1 MTFQF
6 RRTSMILVFLLA
18 IWNLLRAAGDP
29 KSDHQAKKE
38 EGRIFI
44 INTPVKDLDE
54 FRKLVKQA
62 AVLKAYGKVK
72 INVSSLADKSFH
84 EIPAKGSSWHE
95 YASSNPTPFK
105 FFPDPKLAPFI
116 PADFVK
122 KNRDLLLAKAK
133 ILRENGMEGAFI
145 GYEPNFMPEAF
156 FDAYPDML
164 GPRIDHPRRSTE
176 KAFAPCLSVRESQLL
191 YTNMMAE
198 MLKQAPEITTLSFKT
213 NDAGAGICWADWL
226 YTGPNGPSH
235 CKDLS
240 ISARVNAVFNAYKEG
255 AAKAGRELS
264 IYMDAG
270 SSNFTEAER
279 TEIEAHLPENCYFLG
294 GPSREIDNIGGTLAS
309 LYPVT
314 GIINPVSLLN
324 QIRSMPKNPNKTIF
338 ISFRAAYDRGAER
351 ADMTELIF
359 NLIERKFKNPDAQQ
373 GAIPALQELQQLS
386 EEWGGKKSGNTL
398 FNAFNALNEAMT
410 YKSSTFP
417 QVHTLYW
424 GVTERMITRPLVVA
438 PQRLTEKEESYFLP
452 FVFNVSV
459 EEARMDYMDVHGGR
473 GSIQPRVVE
482 NYVRRIQR
490 AADLFEQLDNDAPK
504 KDFFKRMALS
514 LRIHASI
521 IRSCGNFAAAQVIR
535 DRDSALLNGPTRRP
549 GKEPTF
555 TGHPDFIAFNN
566 IMRDELDNTRELIA
580 LLENGGLPLLVYA
593 ATPAYEDRFL
603 LGPDL
608 VSQLKKKR
616 KIMLHHW
623 QDIEE
628 YLASPF
634 K

>member
-1 MTFQF
+1 MI
-6 RRTSMILVFLLA
+6 RRMSLIVVFVLSILNVLHA
-18 IWNLLRAAGDP
+18 TGEP
-29 KSDHQAKKE
+29 KTGRQVKKD

-44 INTPVKDLDE
+44 INTPVRDLDE

-62 AVLKAYGKVK
+62 AALKPFGKVK
-72 INVSSLADKSFH
+72 INVSALADKSFH

-105 FFPDPKLAPFI
+105 FFPDPKLAPYI

-133 ILRENGMEGAFI
+133 ILRENGMEGAFM
-145 GYEPNFMPEAF
+145 GYEPNFMPAAF
-156 FDAYPDML
+156 FDAYPAML

-176 KAFAPCLSVRESQLL
+176 KAFAACLSVRESQLL
-191 YTNMMAE
+191 YANMMAE
-198 MLKQAPEITTLSFKT
+198 MLKQAPEITTLTFKT

-235 CKDLS
+235 CKNLS
-240 ISARVNAVFNAYKEG
+240 ISERVNAVFNAYKEG

-264 IYMDAG
+264 IYMDEG
-270 SSNFTEAER
+270 SSNFTQAER

-294 GPSREIDNIGGTLAS
+294 GASREIDNIGGTLAS

-324 QIRSMPKNPNKTIF
+324 QIRSLPKNPNKTIF

-351 ADMTELIF
+351 ADMTEMILG
-359 NLIERKFKNPDAQQ
+359 LIEKRFKNPDAQS
-373 GAIPALQELQQLS
+373 GTIPALQELQQLS
-386 EEWGGKKSGNTL
+386 EEWAGKKSGNTL
-398 FNAFNALNEAMT
+398 FNAFNALNDAMS
-410 YKSSTFP
+410 YKASTFAR
-417 QVHTLYW
+417 VHSLYW

-438 PQRLTEKEESYFLP
+438 PQRLSEKEESYFLP
-452 FVFNVSV
+452 YVFNVSV
-459 EEARMDYMDVHGGR
+459 EEARMDYMDIHGSR
-473 GSIQPRVVE
+473 STIQPGVVE

-490 AADLFEQLDNDAPK
+490 AADLFDQLDNDAPK

-535 DRDSALLNGPTRRP
+535 DRDSAMLNGPVHRP

-555 TGHPDFIAFNN
+555 TGDPDFIAFNN

-580 LLENGGLPLLVYA
+580 LLENGGLPLLVVA
-593 ATPAYEDRFL
+593 GTSAYEDRFL

-608 VSQLKKKR
+608 VNQLKKKR
-616 KIMLHHW
+616 KIMLDHW
-623 QDIEE
+623 QDIED